1 MFKSVGF
8 NLAYLLSLETELNLI
23 NLSLRIVLSS
33 VDVVDASQ
41 VLVNSKVL
49 SSER

>member
-23 NLSLRIVLSS
+23 NSLRIVLSS